1 VAAVAVVVL
10 LAVSGGLYYFYANP
24 SAPQGPA
31 STVSDGSPS
40 SSATQS
46 SASTSS
52 IASTSSAA
60 SASNVDQ
67 VFSQMPS
74 SPVTFFKSFTH
85 AEWKGSAVFNMGSMN
100 ENATVDIAMTITGH
114 PYLNGTQTTEVVDT
128 ASAAVQGTSQSQS
141 ITLWYDGSGNL
152 LQVSANGNNYTGA
165 EAQQTAMGSGAN
177 AFMFDMI
184 TGNSSL
190 FGSQFGPAGLQSSGT
205 YDTMIGPT
213 SVQVTMYNLT
223 SPFSTADGGLN
234 SFQVG
239 LGQAHGLTFFVS
251 VDESYTT
258 TSGGSSDTFA
268 ISLQL
273 VSLY

>member
-1 VAAVAVVVL
+1 

-24 SAPQGPA
+24 SAPRSPT

-46 SASTSS
+46 SAPTSS
-52 IASTSSAA
+52 VA
-60 SASNVDQ
+60 SASNVVQ

-85 AEWKGSAVFNMGSMN
+85 AEWKGSAVFNMGGMN

-141 ITLWYDGSGNL
+141 ITMWYDGSGNL

-190 FGSQFGPAGLQSSGT
+190 FGSQFGAAGLQSSGT
-205 YDTMIGPT
+205 YDAMIGPT

-251 VDESYTT
+251 VDESYTS

-268 ISLQL
+268 ISLRL